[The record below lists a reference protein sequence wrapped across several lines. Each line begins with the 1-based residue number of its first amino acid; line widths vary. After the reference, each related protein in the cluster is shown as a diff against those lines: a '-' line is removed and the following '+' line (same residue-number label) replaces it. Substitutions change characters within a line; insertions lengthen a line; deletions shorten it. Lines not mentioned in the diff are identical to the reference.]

1 MTERFMMYD
10 PESNP
15 WNWWSPVYRGPPV
28 PGAGRYGGKGWP
40 LFGSAV
46 MMPVVVPV
54 LKAVFAGE
62 QGSITMLVPTLLYW
76 ACYVTFP
83 RVLLAPRPFRWQF
96 AFAVAAVLIGWLLML
111 QGGTVYVAIYA
122 MGMVAFGLPPGWALI
137 INGCSLA
144 AAFAL
149 LLAGGPVHGSAGDLG
164 AVAGM
169 TTGFF
174 FMGRLLHTVR
184 HLRAA
189 QREIATLAVTA
200 ERERLARDLHDILGH
215 SLTTITVKAG
225 LARRVLESTK
235 DIDRAITE
243 IHEVEGLSRSALSD
257 VRATVSEYREVS
269 LPAELVGAKAALRA
283 AEIDADLPHAVDNVR
298 TDLQQPFGYVL
309 REAVTNVIRHS
320 NAKQVK
326 VRFGRT
332 WLEVEDDGRTAS
344 GSAPGNGLRGLR
356 ERLAGVGGTLVAEP
370 RPGGGFLVR
379 AEVAGTAEAGE
390 NERAHNVDRQEA
402 VG

>member
-1 MTERFMMYD
+1 MIYRESD
-10 PESNP
+10 PLS
-15 WNWWSPVYRGPPV
+15 WWEPAYRGT
-28 PGAGRYGGKGWP
+28 ANADRYGGKRWP
-40 LFGSAV
+40 LLGSLF
-46 MMPVVVPV
+46 MLPLVVPV

-62 QGSITMLVPTLLYW
+62 QGSIARLVLVLLYS
-76 ACYVTFP
+76 ACYIAFP
-83 RVLLAPRPFRWQF
+83 RVLLMARPFKWQL
-96 AFAVAAVLIGWLLML
+96 AFAVVTLVTGWLLVL
-111 QGGTVYVAIYA
+111 QGGSVYILTYA
-122 MGMVAFGLPPGWALI
+122 MAILAFGLPPGWALI
-137 INGCSLA
+137 LDGSSVVSG
-144 AAFAL
+144 FAL
-149 LLAGGPVHGSAGDLG
+149 LLAGGPVHGSAGDVA
-164 AVAGM
+164 AVAGI

-257 VRATVSEYREVS
+257 VRATVSDYREVS